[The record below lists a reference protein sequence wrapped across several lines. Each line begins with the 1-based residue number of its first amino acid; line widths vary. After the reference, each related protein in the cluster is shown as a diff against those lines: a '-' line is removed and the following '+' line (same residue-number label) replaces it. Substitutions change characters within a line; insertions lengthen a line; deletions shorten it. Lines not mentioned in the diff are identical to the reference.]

1 MRKCLCLLGKIA
13 CRDKDQIIEAGRI
26 GHASTD
32 KLLQHWAS
40 NLGVWRIAFALD
52 DAVLTVRIA
61 YDDIV
66 AAVVGAS
73 GCLCLLSHRAEK
85 GCTVFLEFKWVI
97 LKTAVQITRGAAAVD
112 FLAFVQF
119 ALLFDFLTA
128 WSNLNALFAQAADK
142 TNHLKRIFHE
152 DLVRVD

>member
-52 DAVLTVRIA
+52 DAVLTVCIA
-61 YDDIV
+61 YDDII
-66 AAVVGAS
+66 AAIVGTS
-73 GCLCLLSHRAEK
+73 GSLCLLSHRAEK
-85 GCTVFLEFKWVI
+85 SCTVLLKFKWVI
-97 LKTAVQITRGAAAVD
+97 LKTAVKLAGGAAAIGL
-112 FLAFVQF
+112 LAFVQF
-119 ALLFDFLTA
+119 ALLFNFLA
-128 WSNLNALFAQAADK
+128 ARSNFNSLLAQAADEA
-142 TNHLKRIFHE
+142 NHLKRILHE